1 MKIIFTLMF
10 VILSG
15 GLLSDNA
22 FAGDQE
28 WEVTLKKELPLMGHR
43 NFIVITDS
51 AYPLQSSAGVVTT
64 FVDEPMIDVV
74 ASTLAMVA
82 SSKHVSAK
90 VYLDKELDFLSNTQV
105 KGVEQYK
112 KHLFRLVADVPVEK
126 MKHEEII
133 GLLDSVSKKFNVKI
147 IKTPSI
153 LPYTSVFI
161 ELGAGYWDG
170 TKEKELR
177 AKMAK

>member
-10 VILSG
+10 VLLSS

-22 FAGDQE
+22 FAGE
-28 WEVTLKKELPLMGHR
+28 KKWEAALKKELPLMGHR

-51 AYPLQSSAGVVTT
+51 AYPLQSSAGVITT

-74 ASTLAMVA
+74 ASALAIVKA
-82 SSKHVSAK
+82 SKHVSAK
-90 VYLDKELDFLSNTQV
+90 VYLDKELDFLSNKQAM
-105 KGVEQYK
+105 GVEAYRDSLMK
-112 KHLFRLVADVPVEK
+112 LVSGATVEK
-126 MKHEEII
+126 VKHEEII
-133 GLLDSVSKKFNVKI
+133 SLLDSVSEKFTVKI

-170 TKEKELR
+170 AREKELR
-177 AKMAK
+177 ANMAK